1 MEGGIHCDNSHMQK
15 TKHMLVYKYE
25 YWDEKTNTLR
35 ISDTHATFDAIIK
48 GLGVPLLDTAKI
60 APNTEIFH
68 ELIGTLPE
76 GAANDAVDAKK
87 AS

>member
-1 MEGGIHCDNSHMQK
+1 
-15 TKHMLVYKYE
+15 MLVYRYE
-25 YWDEKTNTLR
+25 YWDESTNSLR

-48 GLGVPLLDTAKI
+48 GLGVPLLDTAKV

-76 GAANDAVDAKK
+76 GAANDAVEAEK
-87 AS
+87 AC

>member
-1 MEGGIHCDNSHMQK
+1 MHK

-25 YWDEKTNTLR
+25 YWDEKTGTLR
-35 ISDTHATFDAIIK
+35 ISDTHATFDAIMK
-48 GLGVPLLDTAKI
+48 GLGVPLLDTAMV

-76 GAANDAVDAKK
+76 GAAGRPN
-87 AS
+87 